1 MGMEG
6 TVARW
11 YAKNTAKDM
20 DRFREGAT
28 LARENTPAG
37 GAVLE
42 VAPGP
47 GYLAVELAKS
57 GHCRV
62 AGLDISKSFVEIARK
77 NATEAGVDVDFRQG
91 DAAHMPFADGSF
103 DFIICSAAF
112 KNFSDPVGAL
122 NEMWRVLRPGGKAMI
137 IDLRRDVR
145 MKPINEYVNSLNMGK
160 WDALMTKLTF
170 RFMLIKRAY
179 TRKQF
184 ETFASQTK
192 FKTCRIKETLI
203 GFEIWLEK

>member
-6 TVARW
+6 SVARW
-11 YAKNTAKDM
+11 YARNTAKDM
-20 DRFREGAT
+20 DRFRDGAR
-28 LARENTPAG
+28 LAIENIPAG

-47 GYLAVELAKS
+47 GYLAIGVAKS

-62 AGLDISKSFVEIARK
+62 AGLDISKTFVEIARQ
-77 NATEAGVDVDFRQG
+77 NAAGTGVNVDFRQG

-103 DFIICSAAF
+103 DFIICTAAF
-112 KNFSDPVGAL
+112 KNFGDPIGAL
-122 NEMWRVLRPGGKAMI
+122 NEMGRVLRSGGKALI

-145 MKPINEYVNSLNMGK
+145 MESINNYVNGLGLGTMN
-160 WDALMTKLTF
+160 ALMTRLTF

-179 TRKQF
+179 TRKEF
-184 ETFASQTK
+184 ETFVAQTK
-192 FKTCRIKETLI
+192 FKNCRINETLI